1 MKNHHEVRN
10 MFTFTTETMQQI
22 LPLVQQELE
31 ERGSVSF
38 QTLDPDLFDDT
49 FNGEL
54 VEAGEATFCYHSLK
68 AWFDLAELLHAR
80 MSVPQKCNGTPYI
93 RLSLTKLDHHSFHTD
108 RVADI
113 KEKYGT
119 ASRFARLNKLEEP
132 AFVHYYLQALRN
144 ATIQKRRRILNL
156 GINRGDEFEAIRKM
170 VDAHTWQQ
178 MQLTG
183 IDHSQSAVTEAA
195 KRFKEG
201 NVSLHAADIQ
211 TLDTLGLGRFDLLIS
226 IGTLQS
232 PGIAYKPLLMSLVQ
246 EHLEKDDSALIL
258 GFPNSRWI
266 GTEML
271 YGAKAPNYA
280 MSEMGLLLNDVMF
293 AKKYLQ
299 QKRYRVTVTG
309 KHYLFLTAT
318 KIHTENNR

>member
-1 MKNHHEVRN
+1 

-22 LPLVQQELE
+22 LPLVQQALKKE
-31 ERGSVSF
+31 EHVSF
-38 QTLDPDLFDDT
+38 ETLDPDLFDDA
-49 FNGEL
+49 FNGES
-54 VEAGEATFCYHSLK
+54 VEAGGRTYRYHSLK
-68 AWFDLAELLHAR
+68 AWTDLAELLHCR
-80 MSVPQKCNGTPYI
+80 MMLPQKCDGARHIIITFKK
-93 RLSLTKLDHHSFHTD
+93 LSNRSFHTD
-108 RVADI
+108 TVSDK

-119 ASRFARLNKLEEP
+119 ASQFARLNKLEEP
-132 AFVHYYLQALRN
+132 AFAYYYLQALQN
-144 ATIQKRRRILNL
+144 AGIQKRRCILNL
-156 GINRGDEFEAIRKM
+156 GINRGDEFEAIRQM
-170 VDAHTWQQ
+170 VDAATWQQ

-183 IDHSQSAVTEAA
+183 IDHSQSAIEEAG
-195 KRFKEG
+195 KRFGEG

-211 TLDTLGLGRFDLLIS
+211 TLESLSLGTFDLLIS

-246 EHLEKDDSALIL
+246 EYLDRHDSALIL